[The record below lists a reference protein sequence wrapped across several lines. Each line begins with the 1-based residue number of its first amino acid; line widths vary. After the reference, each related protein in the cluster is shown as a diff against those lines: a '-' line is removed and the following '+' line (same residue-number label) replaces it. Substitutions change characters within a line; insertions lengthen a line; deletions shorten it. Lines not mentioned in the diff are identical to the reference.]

1 MQNTIDLLDQ
11 YRPRRK
17 NNKYRRVKTY
27 ESLEVPAG
35 ARSWMFHNQFEPKD
49 EYETIN
55 EEDVE
60 NYYAYYAWKYNT
72 EDETIE

>member
-1 MQNTIDLLDQ
+1 M
-11 YRPRRK
+11 
-17 NNKYRRVKTY
+17 KTY

-35 ARSWMFHNQFEPKD
+35 ARSWMFHHQFDPKD
-49 EYETIN
+49 EYEAIN